1 MREFDAV
8 IEEAGRG
15 GAAVEMPFDAKE
27 VFGSGR
33 PGVVA
38 TFDGVSY
45 RGSIASMGGRYLL
58 GIRKDIREA
67 IAKGPG
73 DTVRVTVAADTA
85 PRTVTVPADVAAAL
99 ADEGLRD
106 AFDALSY
113 THRRE
118 HIEAI
123 EGAKKPETRARRI
136 AKLIET
142 L

>member
-1 MREFDAV
+1 M

-15 GAAVEMPFDAKE
+15 GAVVEVPFDAKDI
-27 VFGSGR
+27 FGSGR
-33 PGVVA
+33 PKVVA

-85 PRTVTVPADVAAAL
+85 PRTVAVPADVAAAL
-99 ADEGLRD
+99 ADAGRRGS
-106 AFDALSY
+106 FDALSY

-123 EGAKKPETRARRI
+123 EEAKRPETRARRI
-136 AKLIET
+136 ARLLEA